1 MKRIQLLV
9 VLFFATHVFAQKDS
23 SFLVKKNTSASWLQ
37 TFNFNLSSFKNPSQL
52 YGPMARWWWPG
63 NDVTKEEL
71 RREINLFADNGF
83 AGVEVQPMN
92 LALPPMSEEERKK
105 VTGWDTPEY
114 YDNLKAVMEE
124 ARKRK
129 LVVDM
134 TNGSGWPPAAPN
146 LQPEDGFLSLEF
158 SDTTITG
165 GKALSFVLPQL
176 NTSKNRTKIFPR
188 LQSVVIA
195 RILPKVAGEN
205 ATIHLEDTSSKVIT
219 SFVKENTLS
228 YSFSEGNW
236 KVIAFWAVA
245 AGSQTNIG
253 AAPKPMTVVDHFDSL
268 KVLKLYNYLFGE
280 RTGLQPYF
288 GNPMRAIFSD
298 SYEFVVNRHY
308 ALNFIPYFL
317 KKRGYDIT
325 AYLPANMQ
333 KGYNYVSYMRP
344 NTQPDFS
351 FSDQD
356 WRLRYDYDITLGEIL
371 GDQFFKTSKTW
382 TEKRNLLFR
391 TQAYG
396 LNMDMIA
403 MAGLASIPE
412 TESMLGSEANLKVM
426 TSGALL
432 YNRPIVSAESV
443 VFSGRAYTT
452 TPQKIKL
459 AVDKLFSVGV
469 NQIIYHGVPYHY
481 TSDKLGPEG
490 WYPFSSAFL
499 GSINFSSNLGEGN
512 IFWKD
517 QKEVNE
523 YVSRVQAALRA
534 GKPHADVLLYYPF
547 LDIGEGTLSNDE
559 EILTT
564 GYIKEVDGALPKKVD
579 DHNPSKTAWAQK
591 VFPLIN
597 QLEANGISWTWVNDA
612 SIQAAAVEKDGQIN
626 VRGNHF
632 QALIL
637 ANDSIIQIK
646 TAQQINVLAKKGMRL
661 LATVSMPNKQPSFLN
676 WKEHDTKTAQYISTA
691 LKEKNSRYLT
701 NEDGL
706 GDWMKQLKQQVAFRQ
721 PYHFTRQAQRDMN
734 DGSRLHFIWNKSNE
748 WQTLSLTLD
757 KKYKSSYWM
766 NAGEG
771 TITKNTGSTITYQL
785 PPYGS
790 VILYAAAKNDVAD
803 ERMFT
808 PAIAVDDSKS
818 IRSIDKWN
826 IKVDSVEIKDTVLF
840 DWKLNEQLK
849 FSSAE
854 GIYTSTFQWQQ
865 SNSSRH
871 FFLDLGKVCFTA
883 EVYING
889 KLIGKRI
896 YSPYLFDVSTFL
908 KEGVNEIKI
917 QVTPGQLNS
926 FIGNAKNGDGRYR
939 QFKGKEDQVMSAGLI
954 GPVVIRPEK

>member
-1 MKRIQLLV
+1 MKRIQLIIF
-9 VLFFATHVFAQKDS
+9 LFFATHVFAQNDAAV
-23 SFLVKKNTSASWLQ
+23 LVGKNTVASWLQ
-37 TFNFNLSSFKNPSQL
+37 TFNFNLSSFKNPSQA

-92 LALPPMSEEERKK
+92 LALPPMREEERKK
-105 VTGWDTPEY
+105 VTSWDTPEY

-124 ARKRK
+124 ARKRN
-129 LVVDM
+129 LIVDM

-176 NTSKNRTKIFPR
+176 STSKNRTKILPR

-205 ATIHLEDTSSKVIT
+205 ATIHLDEASSKVIT
-219 SFVKENTLS
+219 SFVKKNTLS
-228 YSFSEGNW
+228 YSFPEGTW
-236 KVIAFWAVA
+236 SVITFWAVA
-245 AGSQTNIG
+245 AGEQTNIG

-268 KVLKLYNYLFGE
+268 KVLKLYDYLFGE

-298 SYEFVVNRHY
+298 SYEFAVNRHY
-308 ALNFIPYFL
+308 ALSFIPYFL

-325 AYLPANMQ
+325 PYLPANMQ

-371 GDQFFKTSKTW
+371 GDQFFKTSKAW

-443 VFSGRAYTT
+443 VFSGRTYTT

-459 AVDKLFSVGV
+459 AVDKLFSAGV

-523 YVSRVQAALRA
+523 YVSRVQSALRA

-564 GYIKEVDGALPKKVD
+564 GYMKEVEGPLPKKVD

-597 QLEANGISWTWVNDA
+597 QLEANGISWAWVNDA
-612 SIQAAAVEKDGQIN
+612 SILAATVEKDGGIN
-626 VRGNHF
+626 IRGNHF

-646 TAQQINVLAKKGMRL
+646 TAQQIKALADKGIPL
-661 LATVSMPNKQPSFLN
+661 LATGILPYKQPSYLN
-676 WKEHDTKTAQYISTA
+676 WKVNDAKTAQYIAVAFKTKSSRYINTEA
-691 LKEKNSRYLT
+691 ELKEWIN
-701 NEDGL
+701 
-706 GDWMKQLKQQVAFRQ
+706 QLHPAVLFQHQ
-721 PYHFTRQAQRDMN
+721 YNFTRQAQREMN
-734 DGSRLHFIWNKSNE
+734 DGSRIQFIWNKSDQ
-748 WQTLSLTLD
+748 WQTLSLSLD
-757 KKYKSSYWM
+757 KKYQRSYWM
-766 NAGEG
+766 NADGG
-771 TITKNTGSTITYQL
+771 TITKNNGVNITYQM

-790 VILYAAAKNDVAD
+790 VILYASTKNTPRDNTLTTSPTFVD
-803 ERMFT
+803 EQKK
-808 PAIAVDDSKS
+808 ILS
-818 IRSIDKWN
+818 INKWD
-826 IKVDSVEIKDTVLF
+826 IKTDSVALKDTVLF
-840 DWKLNEQLK
+840 DWKTNDQFK
-849 FSSAE
+849 YSSAE
-854 GIYTSTFQWQQ
+854 ATYTSSFQWNKNNA
-865 SNSSRH
+865 SPH
-871 FFLDLGKVCFTA
+871 YFLDLGKVCFTA

-889 KLIGKRI
+889 KFAGKRI
-896 YSPYLFDVSTFL
+896 YAPYLLDIATFL
-908 KEGVNEIKI
+908 REGTNTIEVH
-917 QVTPGQLNS
+917 VTPGQLNNY
-926 FIGNAKNGDGRYR
+926 IGKAKNGDVRYR
-939 QFKGKEDQVMSAGLI
+939 QFKNKEDQIMSAGLL
-954 GPVVIRPEK
+954 GPVVIRLEK